1 MDLRHLRHFLA
12 VAETLNYTRAA
23 ERLMMAAS
31 PLSRS
36 IQQLEAELGG
46 PLFARGTRKVE
57 LTALGEALIPHA
69 EKTLADVD
77 RLKREMRRR
86 VLGHPE
92 FRVGMRSVPTELV
105 DAVVDDAIKQV
116 RPDAM
121 IRLYPLD
128 SFPQLDQILNGR
140 LALGLVNRPIDD
152 GRLDYFP
159 VLLERAGI
167 ALPDRPEYST
177 LTEVLPEHLAG
188 LRLLV
193 QQGVEPFGPQLRE
206 YRDAAADV
214 AHLTTDIIGG
224 LPMLVARGDSC
235 CFTVVNPRAPWHR
248 YLAGDG
254 VVIKPLSGALPRGT
268 TYIAWRVDRDT
279 PDDLG
284 PVLTAIRS
292 RFAVPLDR

>member
-36 IQQLEAELGG
+36 IQQLESELGG
-46 PLFARGTRKVE
+46 QLFARGTRKVE

-69 EKTLADVD
+69 EKTLGDVD
-77 RLKREMRRR
+77 RLKRDMHRR

-105 DAVVDDAIKQV
+105 DAVIDVIRRW

-121 IRLYPLD
+121 IRLDALD
-128 SFPQLDQILNGR
+128 SFPQLDQVLDGR
-140 LALGLVNRPIDD
+140 LTLGLVNRRVDD

-159 VLLERAGI
+159 VLLERPGI
-167 ALPDRPEYST
+167 ALPNRPEYCA

-214 AHLTTDIIGG
+214 VHVTNDIIGG
-224 LPMLVARGDSC
+224 LHMLVARDGSC
-235 CFTVVNPRAPWHR
+235 CLTVVNPSSPWHR

-254 VVIKPLSGALPRGT
+254 VIIRPLSAALPRAT
-268 TYIAWRVDRDT
+268 TYIAWRIDRDVD
-279 PDDLG
+279 DDLG
-284 PVLTAIRS
+284 PVLTAVRS
-292 RFAVPLDR
+292 RFASPLER

>member
-69 EKTLADVD
+69 ERTLADVE

-86 VLGHPE
+86 VLGQPE
-92 FRVGMRSVPTELV
+92 FRVGMRSVPQELI
-105 DAVVDDAIKQV
+105 DAVVDDVIRRV
-116 RPDAM
+116 EPDAVV
-121 IRLYPLD
+121 RLEPLD
-128 SFPQLDQILNGR
+128 SFPQLDQILNGQ
-140 LALGLVNRPIDD
+140 LALGILIRRADD
-152 GRLDYFP
+152 ARLDYIP
-159 VLLERAGI
+159 ILLEQVGI
-167 ALPDRPEYST
+167 ALPNRPEYAN
-177 LTEVLPEHLAG
+177 LTEVLPEHLAE

-193 QQGVEPFGPQLRE
+193 QQGVEPFSSEMKE
-206 YRDAAADV
+206 YRDAATDV
-214 AHLTTDIIGG
+214 IHVTPDILGG
-224 LPMLVARGDSC
+224 LPALIAHGDSC
-235 CFTVVNPRAPWHR
+235 CFTVVNPGSPWHR
-248 YLAGDG
+248 HLAGDG
-254 VVIKPLSGALPRGT
+254 VVIRPLAVDFPKGT
-268 TYIAWRVDRDT
+268 TYLAWRVDRDT

-284 PVLTAIRS
+284 PVLSAARS
-292 RFAVPLDR
+292 KFASPLDR

>member
-69 EKTLADVD
+69 ERTLGDVD
-77 RLKREMRRR
+77 RLKREMHQR

-92 FRVGMRSVPTELV
+92 FRVGMRSVPTELI
-105 DAVVDDAIKQV
+105 DAVDEVIRQV
-116 RPDAM
+116 EPQAM
-121 IRLYPLD
+121 VRLDPLD
-128 SFPQLDQILNGR
+128 SFPQMDQILNGR
-140 LALGLVNRPIDD
+140 LALGMVNRPLDD
-152 GRLDYFP
+152 GRLDYLP
-159 VLLERAGI
+159 VLLERAGM
-167 ALPDRPEYST
+167 ALPDRPEYAA

-214 AHLTTDIIGG
+214 VHLTTDIIGG
-224 LPMLVARGDSC
+224 LPTLVARGGSC
-235 CFTVVNPRAPWHR
+235 CLTIVNPQAPWHR

-254 VVIKPLSGALPRGT
+254 VIIKPMSAALPSGT

-279 PDDLG
+279 ADDLG
-284 PVLTAIRS
+284 PVLTALRS
-292 RFAVPLDR
+292 RFASPLSR